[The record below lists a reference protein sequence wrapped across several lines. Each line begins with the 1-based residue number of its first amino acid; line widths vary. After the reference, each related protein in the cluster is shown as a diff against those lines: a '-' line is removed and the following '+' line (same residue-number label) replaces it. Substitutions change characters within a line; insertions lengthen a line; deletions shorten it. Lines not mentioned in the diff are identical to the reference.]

1 MGIVWISKVTLLVT
15 VIGLISF
22 NVSAASLTECA
33 YIEDVQKRLAC
44 YDELAGRVKEKMAEA
59 EQPKVSTREREV
71 IRQQAASQ
79 AIGPAP
85 KVDDFTIAEI
95 RRNRL
100 KRITYVASDGRR
112 FQDHSQGR
120 FEFERGDRVEL
131 RPGFLSSKLLVRGD
145 GLQIKVKEIE

>member
-1 MGIVWISKVTLLVT
+1 MGIVWISKVALLGVF
-15 VIGLISF
+15 VGLIS
-22 NVSAASLTECA
+22 VDVRAASLTECA
-33 YIEDVQKRLAC
+33 YIEDVERRLAC

-59 EQPKVSTREREV
+59 EQPKVTTREREV
-71 IRQQAASQ
+71 IRQQAATQ

-85 KVDDFTIAEI
+85 KIDDFTIAEI

-100 KRITYVASDGRR
+100 KRVTYVASDGRR
-112 FQDHSQGR
+112 FRDDSPGR

-131 RPGFLSSKLLVRGD
+131 RPGFLSSKLLVRND

>member
-1 MGIVWISKVTLLVT
+1 MGIVWISKVTLLAT

-33 YIEDVQKRLAC
+33 YIEDVQNRLAC
-44 YDELAGRVKEKMAEA
+44 YDELAGRVKKKMAEA
-59 EQPKVSTREREV
+59 EQPKVTTREREV
-71 IRQQAASQ
+71 IRQQAATQ

-85 KVDDFTIAEI
+85 KVDDFTITEI

-100 KRITYVASDGRR
+100 KRVTYVASDGRR

-120 FEFERGDRVEL
+120 FEFGTGDRVEL

>member
-1 MGIVWISKVTLLVT
+1 MGIVRISKLTM
-15 VIGLISF
+15 IGIFIALT
-22 NVSAASLTECA
+22 NVDVYAASLTECA
-33 YIEDVQKRLAC
+33 YIENVEQRLAC
-44 YDELAGRVKEKMAEA
+44 YDELAGRVKKKMAEA
-59 EQPKVSTREREV
+59 EQPKVTTREREV
-71 IRQQAASQ
+71 IRQQAATQ

-85 KVDDFTIAEI
+85 KVDDFTITEI

-112 FQDHSQGR
+112 FRDDSPGR
-120 FEFERGDRVEL
+120 FEFERGDQVEL